1 MSAVSGIVFGAAL
14 AVYIL
19 SHYDRR
25 VKKVYALVVAL
36 IAALTAL
43 ADFTST
49 PIQVGQTCNTT
60 VLTVT
65 SATQTTTTTTS
76 TTTTT
81 VIINSKQT
89 ATITQTYPVVIVR
102 NLTTTQTYP
111 YSKCSM
117 QYASDPTALIAFVMS
132 IILMIMALIE
142 MSMEGISSAWP

>member
-43 ADFTST
+43 ADFTSS
-49 PIQVGQTCNTT
+49 PIAVGQECRTDAATG
-60 VLTVT
+60 
-65 SATQTTTTTTS
+65 TQTCVTKYT
-76 TTTTT
+76 
-81 VIINSKQT
+81 N
-89 ATITQTYPVVIVR
+89 
-102 NLTTTQTYP
+102 
-111 YSKCSM
+111 
-117 QYASDPTALIAFVMS
+117 DPTALIAFAMS

-142 MSMEGISSAWP
+142 MSLEGAASSAWP